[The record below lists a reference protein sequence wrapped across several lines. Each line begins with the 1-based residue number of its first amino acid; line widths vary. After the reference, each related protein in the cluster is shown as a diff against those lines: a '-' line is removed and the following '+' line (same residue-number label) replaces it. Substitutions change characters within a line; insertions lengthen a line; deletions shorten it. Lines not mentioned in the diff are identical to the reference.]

1 MSYIPNPLIIPIG
14 LLIGLLVALPIG
26 PVNLLGLQRAVER
39 GYFGGLAMGIGIL
52 LGDGLIALLAA
63 LGVNAI
69 AGAIQDYRT
78 AIQII
83 GGLALM
89 VAGARLFYARPE
101 FASRDAAARAT
112 LFDYVWDIPTA
123 FFLTITNPGAVLGLI
138 AMFGGVS
145 TFVEVS
151 SYIDAFTM
159 AAAVMGGSFIYW
171 AVVSRLISRVR
182 HDLRRGLDRAHEP
195 HRGLILF
202 GLGAVFIG
210 KWRSSNWRRGGGGIR
225 RGCSQPNAASMQ
237 LLRVRLARGRDDL
250 FGVAVFDDAATAH
263 DQDAVRQRANDGEI
277 MRDEDVS
284 KAMAALQVAQEVNDL
299 RLHGTVE
306 RGRRLIQHNEFRLQD
321 HGAGNGDALALAAG
335 ELVRKAMARRRIELD
350 FDEGALQR
358 GDRARRASCRA
369 RGPAGLR

>member
-14 LLIGLLVALPIG
+14 LLIGILVALPIG

-52 LGDGLIALLAA
+52 LGDGLIALVAA

-101 FASRDAAARAT
+101 FTSTDAAARAS

-123 FFLTITNPGAVLGLI
+123 FLLTITNPGAVLGLI

-159 AAAVMGGSFIYW
+159 AAAVMGGSFMYW
-171 AVVSRLISRVR
+171 AVVSRQISRVR
-182 HDLRRGLDRAHEP
+182 HGFDAGWLQRMNRIAGLM
-195 HRGLILF
+195 LL
-202 GLGAVFIG
+202 GLGAVFIAEMAV
-210 KWRSSNWRRGGGGIR
+210 K
-225 RGCSQPNAASMQ
+225 Q
-237 LLRVRLARGRDDL
+237 LATWWWYAPRL
-250 FGVAVFDDAATAH
+250 
-263 DQDAVRQRANDGEI
+263 
-277 MRDEDVS
+277 
-284 KAMAALQVAQEVNDL
+284 
-299 RLHGTVE
+299 
-306 RGRRLIQHNEFRLQD
+306 
-321 HGAGNGDALALAAG
+321 
-335 ELVRKAMARRRIELD
+335 
-350 FDEGALQR
+350 
-358 GDRARRASCRA
+358 
-369 RGPAGLR
+369 